1 MNKNDIKLGLKTLK
15 VKYHNCYVGTLA
27 LTNHGK
33 VAFSYDDE
41 WLETGFSI
49 SPFSLPLEAK
59 VFVPNKYIFD
69 GLFGIFADSL
79 PDAWG
84 RLLLDRMLKEH
95 NMNDNI
101 TVLDRLALVGKN
113 GMGALEYEPD
123 YALGEDIVLKSFD
136 YLAEECQKLLQ
147 TEYSE
152 ELDLLYKMG
161 GSSGGARPKI
171 LTSIDNKDWII
182 KFPAYVDSKDIGYQ
196 EYCYS
201 KCAKE
206 CGINMTET
214 KLFASDACKGYFG
227 TVRFGRVEGDDE
239 KYKIHVAS
247 AAALLEADYKAPCMD
262 YHTLMKLTRI
272 LTRENKADLEN
283 MFRRMCFNVFAHNRD
298 DHAKNFS
305 FLYNEE
311 LQSWRLSPAYDLT
324 YSNTYF
330 GEHTTSVD
338 GNGANPGEKE
348 ILNVGL
354 KAGMKK
360 KDCISIMEQVKEQIF
375 KDLNNFLIIQKR

>member
-1 MNKNDIKLGLKTLK
+1 MSKDNIKLGLKTLN
-15 VKYHNCYVGTLA
+15 VKYHGQLVGILA

-33 VAFSYDDE
+33 VAFSYDKE
-41 WLETGFSI
+41 WLENGFSI
-49 SPFSLPLEAK
+49 SPFSLPLEPK
-59 VFVPNKYIFD
+59 VFIPNNYIFD

-84 RLLLDRMLKEH
+84 RLLLERMLKEYSIQK
-95 NMNDNI
+95 DI

-123 YALGEDIVLKSFD
+123 YELGEEITLKNFD
-136 YLAEECQKLLQ
+136 YLSEQCQKILH
-147 TEYSE
+147 TEYAE

-171 LTSIDNKDWII
+171 LTNIDSKDWII
-182 KFPAYVDSKDIGYQ
+182 KFPAHVDSKDIGFQ
-196 EYCYS
+196 EYIYS
-201 KCAKE
+201 KCAKK
-206 CGINMTET
+206 CNICMTET
-214 KLFASDACKGYFG
+214 KLFESELCKGYFG
-227 TVRFGRVEGDDE
+227 TVRFDRIEKNGE
-239 KYKIHVAS
+239 KYKIHMAS

-272 LTRENKADLEN
+272 LTRENKEDLEN

-305 FLYNEE
+305 FLYDEE
-311 LQSWRLSPAYDLT
+311 INGWRLSPAYDLT

-348 ILNVGL
+348 IINVGV

-360 KDCISIMEQVKEQIF
+360 KNCMSIMEQVRECVSI
-375 KDLNNFLIIQKR
+375 DLTKFI

>member
-1 MNKNDIKLGLKTLK
+1 MSRSDKKPGLKTLK
-15 VKYHNCYVGTLA
+15 VKYHGRLVGILA
-27 LTNHGK
+27 LTNYGK
-33 VAFSYDDE
+33 VAFSYDNE
-41 WLETGFSI
+41 WLETGFAI
-49 SPFSLPLEAK
+49 SPFSLPLEPK
-59 VFVPNKYIFD
+59 VFVPNNYIFE

-84 RLLLDRMLKEH
+84 RLLLERMLKEYEIQQ
-95 NMNDNI
+95 DI

-123 YALGEDIVLKSFD
+123 YELGEEIELKNFD
-136 YLAEECQKLLQ
+136 YLSEQCQKILH

-171 LTSIDNKDWII
+171 LTNIDNKDWII
-182 KFPAYVDSKDIGYQ
+182 KFPAHVDSKDIGFQ
-196 EYCYS
+196 EYIYS

-214 KLFASDACKGYFG
+214 KLFASELCKGYFG
-227 TVRFGRVEGDDE
+227 TVRFDRTE
-239 KYKIHVAS
+239 KNGEKNKIHMAS
-247 AAALLEADYKAPCMD
+247 TAALLEADYKAPCMD

-272 LTRENKADLEN
+272 LTRENKEDIEN

-305 FLYNEE
+305 FLYDEGLNG
-311 LQSWRLSPAYDLT
+311 WRLSPAYDLT

-338 GNGANPGEKE
+338 GNGVNPGEKE
-348 ILNVGL
+348 IINVGL

-360 KDCISIMEQVKEQIF
+360 KNSIFIMEQVRECVSR
-375 KDLNNFLIIQKR
+375 DLKSFL

>member
-1 MNKNDIKLGLKTLK
+1 MSRNNIKLGLKTLK
-15 VKYHNCYVGTLA
+15 VKYHNSYVGTLA
-27 LTNHGK
+27 LTNQGK
-33 VAFSYDDE
+33 VAFSYDQE
-41 WLETGFSI
+41 WLEAGFSI
-49 SPFSLPLEAK
+49 SPFSLPLEPK
-59 VFVPNKYIFD
+59 VFIPNNYNFD

-84 RLLLDRMLKEH
+84 RLLLEKMLKEH
-95 NMNDNI
+95 GIQKDI

-123 YALGEDIVLKSFD
+123 YELCEEIELKNFD
-136 YLAEECQKLLQ
+136 YLSEQCQKILN
-147 TEYSE
+147 TEYSK
-152 ELDLLYKMG
+152 ELDILYKMG

-171 LTSIDNKDWII
+171 LTNIDNKEWMI
-182 KFPAYVDSKDIGYQ
+182 KFPAHVDSKDIGYQ
-196 EYCYS
+196 EYSYS
-201 KCAKE
+201 KCAKR

-214 KLFASDACKGYFG
+214 KLFESKLCKGYFG
-227 TVRFGRVEGDDE
+227 TVRFDRIEKDGE
-239 KYKIHVAS
+239 KYKIHMAS

-272 LTRENKADLEN
+272 LTRENKVDLEN

-305 FLYNEE
+305 FLYDE
-311 LQSWRLSPAYDLT
+311 QIDGWRLSPAYDLT

-348 ILNVGL
+348 IMNVGM
-354 KAGMKK
+354 KASMKK
-360 KDCISIMEQVKEQIF
+360 KDGNLIMEQIRQCIS
-375 KDLNNFLIIQKR
+375 KDLKEFI

>member
-15 VKYHNCYVGTLA
+15 VKYYNRYVGTLA
-27 LTNHGK
+27 LTRQGK
-33 VAFSYDDE
+33 VAFSYDHE
-41 WLETGFSI
+41 WLETGFAI

-59 VFVPNKYIFD
+59 VFVPNHHIYE

-95 NMNDNI
+95 SIDSNI

-123 YALGEDIVLKSFD
+123 YALEEDVNLKNFD
-136 YLAEECQKLLQ
+136 YLAEQCQKILQ

-152 ELDLLYKMG
+152 ELDFLYKMG

-182 KFPAYVDSKDIGYQ
+182 KFPAHIDSKEIGYQ
-196 EYCYS
+196 EYLYS
-201 KCAKE
+201 ECAKKS
-206 CGINMTET
+206 GIIMTET
-214 KLFASDACKGYFG
+214 KLFPSRICKGYFG
-227 TVRFGRVEGDDE
+227 TVRFDRNIQDDT
-239 KYKIHVAS
+239 KQKIHMAT
-247 AAALLEADYKAPCMD
+247 AAGLLEADYKAPCMD

-272 LTRENKADLEN
+272 LTRENKEAIEN

-305 FLYNEE
+305 FLYDE
-311 LQSWRLSPAYDLT
+311 QITGWRLSPAYDLT

-338 GNGANPGEKE
+338 GNGANPKEEE
-348 ILNVGL
+348 ILAVGV

-360 KDCISIMEQVKEQIF
+360 KDCISIMEQVKEIVLH
-375 KDLNNFLIIQKR
+375 DLKEFL

>member
-1 MNKNDIKLGLKTLK
+1 MSKNEIKCGLKSLK
-15 VKYHNCYVGTLA
+15 VKYHNRYVGTLA
-27 LTNHGK
+27 LTNQGK

-49 SPFSLPLEAK
+49 SPFSLPLESK
-59 VFVPNKYIFD
+59 VFVPDSYVFE

-84 RLLLDRMLKEH
+84 RLLLERMLKEYGIQK
-95 NMNDNI
+95 DI
-101 TVLDRLALVGKN
+101 TVLDRLALVGKT

-123 YALGEDIVLKSFD
+123 LKLGEEIELKDFD
-136 YLAEECQKLLQ
+136 YLSKQCQKLLQ
-147 TEYSE
+147 KEYSE

-171 LTSIDNKDWII
+171 LTSIDEKEWII
-182 KFPAYVDSKDIGYQ
+182 KFPAHIDFKNIGFQ
-196 EYCYS
+196 ECLYS
-201 KCAKE
+201 QCAKR
-206 CGINMTET
+206 CGIEMAET
-214 KLFASDACKGYFG
+214 RLYPSEQCEGYFG
-227 TVRFGRVEGDDE
+227 TVRFDRVKKNG
-239 KYKIHVAS
+239 KLYKIHMAS
-247 AAALLEADYKAPCMD
+247 AAALLEADYMAPCMD
-262 YHTLMKLTRI
+262 YHTLMKLTKI
-272 LTRENKADLEN
+272 LTRENKEDLEN

-305 FLYNEE
+305 FLYDEQ
-311 LQSWRLSPAYDLT
+311 LKGWRLSPAYDLT
-324 YSNTYF
+324 YSNTYY

-348 ILNVGL
+348 IINVGV

-360 KDCISIMEQVKEQIF
+360 KICEDILEQVRQCVKE
-375 KDLNNFLIIQKR
+375 DLKEFL